1 MRKVREDRVWRGRM
15 WREKW
20 GKEDDTR
27 ASDGIDGVR
36 RSIGAT
42 VEETSRAR
50 LESELDSVD

>member
-1 MRKVREDRVWRGRM
+1 M